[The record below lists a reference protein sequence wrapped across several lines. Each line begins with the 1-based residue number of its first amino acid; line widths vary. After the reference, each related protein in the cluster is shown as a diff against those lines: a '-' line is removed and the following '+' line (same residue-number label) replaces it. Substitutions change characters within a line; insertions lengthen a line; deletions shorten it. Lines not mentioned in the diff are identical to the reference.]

1 MASYQD
7 LTASNS
13 DANSIRDTHSISDTH
28 PESKNAQSALATMQ
42 ADMDAALKNKQ
53 RTSIT
58 ENGNQVSKANSDGFI
73 AKNINDA
80 GDRVLDE
87 TQVSRV
93 IEMAWEDRTPFGAI
107 EHSYGLNEAGV
118 IKLMRQELKPS
129 SFRLWRQ
136 RVSNRAT
143 KHQAKRDFGVG
154 RAYCKTQYK
163 QR

>member
-1 MASYQD
+1 MAGYQD

-13 DANSIRDTHSISDTH
+13 KNKSADT
-28 PESKNAQSALATMQ
+28 SATKATMQ
-42 ADMDAALKNKQ
+42 ADMDAALAKKQ
-53 RTSIT
+53 HDVDSDR
-58 ENGNQVSKANSDGFI
+58 VSEAKAKEYI
-73 AKNINDA
+73 AKTVNDA
-80 GDRVLDE
+80 GGRVLDE
-87 TQVSRV
+87 TQISRV

-107 EHSYGLNEAGV
+107 EHSYGLDETAV

-129 SFRLWRQ
+129 SFRLWRK

-143 KHQAKRDFGVG
+143 KHEAKRSFEVG